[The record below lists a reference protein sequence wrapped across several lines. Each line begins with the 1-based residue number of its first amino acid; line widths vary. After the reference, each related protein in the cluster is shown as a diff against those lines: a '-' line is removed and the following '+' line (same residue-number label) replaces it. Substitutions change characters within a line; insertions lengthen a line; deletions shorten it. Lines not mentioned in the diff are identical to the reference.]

1 MTKCFFLY
9 FLVNQS
15 AIILD
20 KFMLEIE
27 ALQEARLEKEMFAR
41 MVSLI
46 PGLDWFNFIFFPP
59 VLLKEEWI

>member
-1 MTKCFFLY
+1 MTKWFFLY

-46 PGLDWFNFIFFPP
+46 PGLD
-59 VLLKEEWI
+59 